1 MNPDSTKKTDR
12 GLKSTFVVVSEIA
25 KLIAEN
31 TNGRALLVGG
41 CVRDKLLNR
50 GLIKDYDMEVFGVE
64 PSTLKSLIEKH
75 YEVNL
80 VGDSFGVLKIKH
92 YNIDIA
98 IPRKER
104 KIGDGHKAFE
114 TYSDPNMTL
123 EEAASRRDFT
133 INAIYF
139 DPLDYSFKDP
149 FGGIKDLKEKR
160 LHIVSERFKE
170 DPLRVLR
177 GMQFIARFGLTP
189 TGETISMCRSMTME
203 GLSRERIYDEF
214 RKLFILGKNIGDG
227 LAFLTATNWDSFF
240 PGMKSAFMNWNS
252 EKMKRVFS
260 RYTESFG
267 LRTFEEDI
275 AVGFSLLTY
284 RNTQKD
290 DFIKMVINNNE
301 VISTMRNIEQSE
313 ADIFNLCN
321 ESPTDTYGITS
332 VLKCAYY
339 HKNIAPTIKYVEA
352 LYDLDCRHIKMMA
365 SRFLVLHHPQKPY
378 FSGKDLMKYGI
389 KPGVKFGKILERM
402 MIAQINLEFQSNDN
416 AIAFFEKN
424 REWLTSELD
433 DNQSSESSVK

>member
-240 PGMKSAFMNWNS
+240 PGMKSAFITLLIGTNNHKAKKEDVAEGIRLILQEMR
-252 EKMKRVFS
+252 KRQPKAKII
-260 RYTESFG
+260 
-267 LRTFEEDI
+267 LH
-275 AVGFSLLTY
+275 A
-284 RNTQKD
+284 
-290 DFIKMVINNNE
+290 
-301 VISTMRNIEQSE
+301 
-313 ADIFNLCN
+313 IFPCN
-321 ESPTDTYGITS
+321 EKPDDPIRVKNDETNELIKKFADGENIIWFDIRKELMNEDGTISKEMFPDFLHPSPKGYR
-332 VLKCAYY
+332 VWA
-339 HKNIAPTIKYVEA
+339 EA
-352 LYDLDCRHIKMMA
+352 L
-365 SRFLVLHHPQKPY
+365 KPY
-378 FSGKDLMKYGI
+378 LEKYC
-389 KPGVKFGKILERM
+389 KE
-402 MIAQINLEFQSNDN
+402 
-416 AIAFFEKN
+416 
-424 REWLTSELD
+424 
-433 DNQSSESSVK
+433 